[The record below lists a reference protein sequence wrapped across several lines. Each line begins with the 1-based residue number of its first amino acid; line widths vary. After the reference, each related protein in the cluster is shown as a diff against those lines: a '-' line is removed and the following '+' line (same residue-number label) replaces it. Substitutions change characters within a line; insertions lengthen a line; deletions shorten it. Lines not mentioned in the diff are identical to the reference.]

1 MSAGDI
7 AGTMALGVLVAVML
21 VLLPFLHIAI
31 EDQAPWWRRMTTR
44 ARVALCATVLIA
56 WPVTITVVVMWVVWI
71 VARNIVGA
79 FRELWRAFFP
89 RPDRADLPRAEV
101 RK

>member
-7 AGTMALGVLVAVML
+7 AGTIVLGVLVTAAIAL
-21 VLLPFLHIAI
+21 FPFFNVITN
-31 EDQAPWWRRMTTR
+31 DPPWWRRMTDR
-44 ARVALCATVLIA
+44 ARIALGATILIA
-56 WPVTITVVVMWVVWI
+56 WPITIAAFVAWLVWI

>member
-7 AGTMALGVLVAVML
+7 AGTIVLGVMVALTVALWPFFSTIERNPPWWQRMTARARIALG
-21 VLLPFLHIAI
+21 
-31 EDQAPWWRRMTTR
+31 
-44 ARVALCATVLIA
+44 ATILIA
-56 WPVTITVVVMWVVWI
+56 WPLTIAAFVAWLVWI

>member
-7 AGTMALGVLVAVML
+7 AGMMILGVLIAL
-21 VLLPFLHIAI
+21 AIVLLPLFSTI
-31 EDQAPWWRRMTTR
+31 DRDPPWWQRMTAR
-44 ARVALCATVLIA
+44 ARIALGSTIMIA
-56 WPVTITVVVMWVVWI
+56 WPLTIAAFVVWLVWI

-89 RPDRADLPRAEV
+89 RPDRADLPRAEA